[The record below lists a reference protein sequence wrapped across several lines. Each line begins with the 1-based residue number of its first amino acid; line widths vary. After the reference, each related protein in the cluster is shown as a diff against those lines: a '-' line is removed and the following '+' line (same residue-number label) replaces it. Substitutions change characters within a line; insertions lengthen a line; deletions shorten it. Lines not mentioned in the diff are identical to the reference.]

1 MVTEYAAL
9 IIGVILS
16 MSVHELAHGLMS
28 YVFGDPTA
36 KIQGRLTLN
45 PLKHVDWMGLVCML
59 LFRFG
64 WAKPVPIDSR
74 YYKNKKMG
82 IVWTSFAGPLANFIL
97 GFVCIFIYFFI
108 LKMGVYLSFLLTCL
122 NVTAVL
128 SIGFGIFNLLPIPPL
143 DGSKILFA
151 VLPDDLYYRSIQGN
165 QIMLIV
171 FIVLLYTGIITR
183 PLILLRTEILDI
195 FVAISRMILGF

>member
-74 YYKNKKMG
+74 YYKNK
-82 IVWTSFAGPLANFIL
+82 NR
-97 GFVCIFIYFFI
+97 Y
-108 LKMGVYLSFLLTCL
+108 
-122 NVTAVL
+122 
-128 SIGFGIFNLLPIPPL
+128 
-143 DGSKILFA
+143 
-151 VLPDDLYYRSIQGN
+151 
-165 QIMLIV
+165 
-171 FIVLLYTGIITR
+171 
-183 PLILLRTEILDI
+183 
-195 FVAISRMILGF
+195 